1 MMGQLQERRVKGT
14 RHGWFSRGAV
24 EVERSEYNI
33 FFFFTHTE
41 IASNLCVAGILTQL
55 LYTMYVISLNR
66 LTNQKT
72 KRLEETGPRMRCW
85 KKE

>member
-33 FFFFTHTE
+33 FFFTHTE

-55 LYTMYVISLNR
+55 LASDFSEHL
-66 LTNQKT
+66 L
-72 KRLEETGPRMRCW
+72 LFSRCF
-85 KKE
+85 KIC